1 MQKKICSAIV
11 QMIGMIFMFGL
22 LSVALFSIL
31 THEPK

>member
-1 MQKKICSAIV
+1 MQKKMCSAIV